1 MDLSVDDMCEIWSIV
16 DNIRGLRGGV
26 NVKGACH
33 GERGKCECRV
43 DIQDSVEGDVVC
55 SECGIIKQER
65 VLLAQDHF
73 DSNDNRIMQ
82 ESSKDEFFE
91 NKQLSTRISKNWR
104 CKRPASAL
112 MHKLQLHGSI
122 NQQQIY
128 RYREFADIE
137 RICELLQTALTVA
150 NSSKHYFNNLCK
162 IKTFRGANR
171 LAMKGCAIMRSLKDN
186 KVSRDVS
193 EMLKA
198 CNVTKKVLTRNFV
211 GANLLLLGS
220 VVGVFRVF
228 AGASSLLLGSA
239 CRLGSAVGVF
249 RVFAGASSL
258 LLGSACRIGS
268 VVGAPGAFGRAS
280 SLLLGSACPL
290 GSVIGTLSSLLAC
303 ILGPRIVIVDVF
315 GVYRAFAGASSLLR
329 GFPGIQNGSINLPGS
344 IDLLLDNC
352 LFGFRV

>member
-122 NQQQIY
+122 NQKQMY

-137 RICELLQTALTVA
+137 RICELLQTTLTVA

-198 CNVTKKVLTRNFV
+198 CNVTKKVLTRNIKV
-211 GANLLLLGS
+211 YEEMTDCKLLQENRCLEVYRYLQ
-220 VVGVFRVF
+220 
-228 AGASSLLLGSA
+228 
-239 CRLGSAVGVF
+239 RLGVQYSDVF
-249 RVFAGASSL
+249 K
-258 LLGSACRIGS
+258 
-268 VVGAPGAFGRAS
+268 
-280 SLLLGSACPL
+280 
-290 GSVIGTLSSLLAC
+290 LSSQIVKRREQCMKEREYQGKSPRVVYAL
-303 ILGPRIVIVDVF
+303 ILKDLGYGKKSICDALHVSLT
-315 GVYRAFAGASSLLR
+315 AF
-329 GFPGIQNGSINLPGS
+329 
-344 IDLLLDNC
+344 
-352 LFGFRV
+352 